1 MGYGVS
7 DVGQRRRKTQLAA
20 KKNKRRSSV
29 AAWEGDDG
37 TGHIGNR
44 QTRFMLERMKKDLEK
59 LEAPREDLPEAKFT
73 ALQDAPKIRRRQS
86 LAMWQADPEVAAAQ
100 AELKKLQEAARARE
114 RGEQEQA
121 SAAAKAS
128 FRERRQTASTS
139 TLLAQE
145 AGSPARK
152 VAGRELRESLAA
164 LVAEEE
170 AKEQARKPKP
180 RQRRKAKR
188 VVMTPAEAKAAQE
201 ARVKAQ
207 EAETAAKIK
216 AAAESGA
223 AFFAFDHKPKE
234 AVVPEEEAAPKEEP
248 SYGAAGDVAAAPRSV
263 HARSLEHGSTSSS
276 QTTLTAPSVGSHKSS
291 MQKSGATE
299 RSPLVARARQ
309 RALQGAASGQMAIAA
324 VGAVAVGERAKDE
337 RRERT
342 HPARDDSVFT
352 CAGHRRECFSCA
364 CSNDGKLLAS
374 GSEDG
379 TARVWDATTGDLVRV
394 LEGHGKR
401 TGFQQR
407 GGFGALVS
415 AVAFS
420 PDGASLA
427 TGCRDNLVRVFDLA
441 TGKIQLQLK
450 GHTAYVSSVEFNVD
464 GGRLVSGSY
473 DETAVVWNAVTGK
486 KRMALLDKK
495 SGHRKTNDIVHYVH
509 HASYDR
515 RGDRVVCASRD
526 GLARIWDG
534 HWDGGGGSTG
544 RLLLTLRGHE
554 AAVLCAKF
562 FVDGRRVAT
571 ASQDKSARTW
581 DAKTGDQLAV
591 LLGHTH
597 HITAVACLADGRLV
611 TGAKDYTI
619 RVWEDKWNV
628 HNYDHRVLEG
638 HADRVMAVA
647 LAQNDGL
654 LVSASFDRTLKCWDP
669 DPADELFVDRRYAAA
684 SAAEAEGLLSA
695 QGSVSLAVSQQG
707 SALEAVAE
715 DGEESWLD

>member
-86 LAMWQADPEVAAAQ
+86 MAMWQADPEVAAAQ

-114 RGEQEQA
+114 RGEQEKA

-201 ARVKAQ
+201 ARIKAQ

-234 AVVPEEEAAPKEEP
+234 AVVPEEAAAPKEEP

-309 RALQGAASGQMAIAA
+309 RALQGAASGQMAVAA

-337 RRERT
+337 RQERK

-364 CSNDGKLLAS
+364 CSNDGRLLAS

-427 TGCRDNLVRVFDLA
+427 TGCRDNLVRVFDLG

-450 GHTAYVSSVEFNVD
+450 GHGAYVSSVEFNVD

-544 RLLLTLRGHE
+544 RLLLTLKGHE

-562 FVDGRRVAT
+562 FVDGRRVVT

-619 RVWEDKWNV
+619 RVWEDKWKV

>member
-100 AELKKLQEAARARE
+100 AELTKLQEAARARE
-114 RGEQEQA
+114 RGEQEKA

-170 AKEQARKPKP
+170 AKEQALKPKP

-201 ARVKAQ
+201 ARIKAQ

-234 AVVPEEEAAPKEEP
+234 AVVPEEAAAPKEEP

-324 VGAVAVGERAKDE
+324 VGAIAVGERAKDE
-337 RRERT
+337 RQERK
-342 HPARDDSVFT
+342 HPSRDDSVFT

-364 CSNDGKLLAS
+364 CSNDGRLLAS

-450 GHTAYVSSVEFNVD
+450 GHGAYVSSVEFNVD

-486 KRMALLDKK
+486 KRMALLDRK

-619 RVWEDKWNV
+619 RVWEDKWKV

>member
-100 AELKKLQEAARARE
+100 AELEKLQEAARARE
-114 RGEQEQA
+114 RGEQEKA

-201 ARVKAQ
+201 ARIKAQ

-234 AVVPEEEAAPKEEP
+234 AAVPEEEAAPKEELG
-248 SYGAAGDVAAAPRSV
+248 YGAAGDVAAAPRSV

-309 RALQGAASGQMAIAA
+309 RALQGAASGQMAVAA

-337 RRERT
+337 RQERK

-364 CSNDGKLLAS
+364 CSNDGRLLAS

-379 TARVWDATTGDLVRV
+379 TARVWDATTGALVRV

-427 TGCRDNLVRVFDLA
+427 TGCRDNLVRVFDLG

-450 GHTAYVSSVEFNVD
+450 GHGAYVSSVEFNVD

-486 KRMALLDKK
+486 KRMALLDRK

-544 RLLLTLRGHE
+544 RLLLTLKGHE

-562 FVDGRRVAT
+562 FVDGRRVVT

-619 RVWEDKWNV
+619 RVWEDKWKV

>member
-114 RGEQEQA
+114 RGEQEKA

-139 TLLAQE
+139 TLLAEE

-170 AKEQARKPKP
+170 AKEQALKPKP

-201 ARVKAQ
+201 ARIKAQ

-324 VGAVAVGERAKDE
+324 VGAIAVGERAKDE
-337 RRERT
+337 RQERK
-342 HPARDDSVFT
+342 HPSRDDSVFT

-450 GHTAYVSSVEFNVD
+450 GHGAYVSSVEFNVD

-486 KRMALLDKK
+486 KRMALLDRK

-544 RLLLTLRGHE
+544 RLLLTLKGHE

-619 RVWEDKWNV
+619 RVWEDKWKV

>member
-86 LAMWQADPEVAAAQ
+86 LAMWQAD
-100 AELKKLQEAARARE
+100 
-114 RGEQEQA
+114 
-121 SAAAKAS
+121 
-128 FRERRQTASTS
+128 
-139 TLLAQE
+139 
-145 AGSPARK
+145 
-152 VAGRELRESLAA
+152 
-164 LVAEEE
+164 
-170 AKEQARKPKP
+170 
-180 RQRRKAKR
+180 
-188 VVMTPAEAKAAQE
+188 QE

-234 AVVPEEEAAPKEEP
+234 AVVPEEEAAPKEP
-248 SYGAAGDVAAAPRSV
+248 SYGAAGAS
-263 HARSLEHGSTSSS
+263 
-276 QTTLTAPSVGSHKSS
+276 TTLTAPSVGSHKSS

-374 GSEDG
+374 G
-379 TARVWDATTGDLVRV
+379 
-394 LEGHGKR
+394 
-401 TGFQQR
+401 
-407 GGFGALVS
+407 GFGFVS

-464 GGRLVSGSY
+464 GAAVSGSY

-515 RGDRVVCASRD
+515 RGDR
-526 GLARIWDG
+526 
-534 HWDGGGGSTG
+534 
-544 RLLLTLRGHE
+544 
-554 AAVLCAKF
+554 
-562 FVDGRRVAT
+562 
-571 ASQDKSARTW
+571 DKSARAW

>member
-1 MGYGVS
+1 
-7 DVGQRRRKTQLAA
+7 
-20 KKNKRRSSV
+20 
-29 AAWEGDDG
+29 
-37 TGHIGNR
+37 
-44 QTRFMLERMKKDLEK
+44 
-59 LEAPREDLPEAKFT
+59 
-73 ALQDAPKIRRRQS
+73 
-86 LAMWQADPEVAAAQ
+86 
-100 AELKKLQEAARARE
+100 
-114 RGEQEQA
+114 
-121 SAAAKAS
+121 
-128 FRERRQTASTS
+128 
-139 TLLAQE
+139 
-145 AGSPARK
+145 
-152 VAGRELRESLAA
+152 
-164 LVAEEE
+164 
-170 AKEQARKPKP
+170 
-180 RQRRKAKR
+180 
-188 VVMTPAEAKAAQE
+188 MTPAEAKAAQE
-201 ARVKAQ
+201 ARIKAQ
-207 EAETAAKIK
+207 EEETAAKIK

-450 GHTAYVSSVEFNVD
+450 GHGAYVSSVEFNVD

-486 KRMALLDKK
+486 KRMALLDRK

-619 RVWEDKWNV
+619 RVWEDKWKV

>member
-114 RGEQEQA
+114 RGEQEKA

-170 AKEQARKPKP
+170 AKEQALKPKP

-201 ARVKAQ
+201 ARIKAQ

-234 AVVPEEEAAPKEEP
+234 AAVPEEEAAPKEELG
-248 SYGAAGDVAAAPRSV
+248 YGAAGDVAAAPRSV

-364 CSNDGKLLAS
+364 CSNDGRLLAS

-450 GHTAYVSSVEFNVD
+450 GHGAYVSSVEFNVD

-544 RLLLTLRGHE
+544 RLLLTLKGHE

-562 FVDGRRVAT
+562 FVDGRRVVT

-619 RVWEDKWNV
+619 RVWEDKWKV

>member
-1 MGYGVS
+1 
-7 DVGQRRRKTQLAA
+7 
-20 KKNKRRSSV
+20 
-29 AAWEGDDG
+29 
-37 TGHIGNR
+37 
-44 QTRFMLERMKKDLEK
+44 
-59 LEAPREDLPEAKFT
+59 
-73 ALQDAPKIRRRQS
+73 
-86 LAMWQADPEVAAAQ
+86 
-100 AELKKLQEAARARE
+100 
-114 RGEQEQA
+114 
-121 SAAAKAS
+121 
-128 FRERRQTASTS
+128 
-139 TLLAQE
+139 
-145 AGSPARK
+145 
-152 VAGRELRESLAA
+152 
-164 LVAEEE
+164 
-170 AKEQARKPKP
+170 
-180 RQRRKAKR
+180 
-188 VVMTPAEAKAAQE
+188 
-201 ARVKAQ
+201 
-207 EAETAAKIK
+207 
-216 AAAESGA
+216 
-223 AFFAFDHKPKE
+223 
-234 AVVPEEEAAPKEEP
+234 
-248 SYGAAGDVAAAPRSV
+248 
-263 HARSLEHGSTSSS
+263 
-276 QTTLTAPSVGSHKSS
+276 
-291 MQKSGATE
+291 
-299 RSPLVARARQ
+299 
-309 RALQGAASGQMAIAA
+309 
-324 VGAVAVGERAKDE
+324 
-337 RRERT
+337 
-342 HPARDDSVFT
+342 
-352 CAGHRRECFSCA
+352 GHRRECFSCA

-495 SGHRKTNDIVHYVH
+495 
-509 HASYDR
+509 
-515 RGDRVVCASRD
+515 
-526 GLARIWDG
+526 
-534 HWDGGGGSTG
+534 
-544 RLLLTLRGHE
+544 GHE

-669 DPADELFVDRRYAAA
+669 DPADEL
-684 SAAEAEGLLSA
+684 
-695 QGSVSLAVSQQG
+695 
-707 SALEAVAE
+707 
-715 DGEESWLD
+715 

>member
-1 MGYGVS
+1 MWHVADTLNCVILVVVYVLRLLVLMLTVREDFTWAPKPDQYSDFYSVGNAVHQIQNWLALGALFTYGSYVEDGEFGLLTFDDDAHVRVQFYGDAS
-7 DVGQRRRKTQLAA
+7 LATY
-20 KKNKRRSSV
+20 V
-29 AAWEGDDG
+29 ALDGADDG
-37 TGHIGNR
+37 GWHHYCVAYDGATW
-44 QTRFMLERMKKDLEK
+44 
-59 LEAPREDLPEAKFT
+59 
-73 ALQDAPKIRRRQS
+73 ALYFDGS
-86 LAMWQADPEVAAAQ
+86 LARDGAAALDTGADQ
-100 AELKKLQEAARARE
+100 R
-114 RGEQEQA
+114 
-121 SAAAKAS
+121 
-128 FRERRQTASTS
+128 
-139 TLLAQE
+139 
-145 AGSPARK
+145 
-152 VAGRELRESLAA
+152 LRL
-164 LVAEEE
+164 
-170 AKEQARKPKP
+170 
-180 RQRRKAKR
+180 
-188 VVMTPAEAKAAQE
+188 
-201 ARVKAQ
+201 
-207 EAETAAKIK
+207 
-216 AAAESGA
+216 
-223 AFFAFDHKPKE
+223 
-234 AVVPEEEAAPKEEP
+234 
-248 SYGAAGDVAAAPRSV
+248 
-263 HARSLEHGSTSSS
+263 
-276 QTTLTAPSVGSHKSS
+276 
-291 MQKSGATE
+291 
-299 RSPLVARARQ
+299 
-309 RALQGAASGQMAIAA
+309 
-324 VGAVAVGERAKDE
+324 GERAKDE
-337 RRERT
+337 RQERK

-364 CSNDGKLLAS
+364 CSNDGRLLAS

-379 TARVWDATTGDLVRV
+379 TARVWDATTGALVRV

-427 TGCRDNLVRVFDLA
+427 TGCRDNLVRVFDLG

-450 GHTAYVSSVEFNVD
+450 GHGAYVSSVEFNVD

-473 DETAVVWNAVTGK
+473 DETAVVWNAGTGK

-544 RLLLTLRGHE
+544 RLLLTLKGHE

-562 FVDGRRVAT
+562 FVDGRRVVT

-619 RVWEDKWNV
+619 RVWEDKWKV
-628 HNYDHRVLEG
+628 HTYDHRVLEG

>member
-86 LAMWQADPEVAAAQ
+86 MAMWQADPEVAAAQ

-114 RGEQEQA
+114 RGEQEKA

-170 AKEQARKPKP
+170 AKEQALKPKP

-201 ARVKAQ
+201 ARIKAR

-234 AVVPEEEAAPKEEP
+234 AAVPEEEAAPKEELG
-248 SYGAAGDVAAAPRSV
+248 YGAAGDVAAAPRSV

-337 RRERT
+337 RQERK
-342 HPARDDSVFT
+342 HPSRDDSVFT

-427 TGCRDNLVRVFDLA
+427 TGCRDNLVRVFDLG

-450 GHTAYVSSVEFNVD
+450 GHGAYVSSVEFNVD

-544 RLLLTLRGHE
+544 RLLLTLKGHE

-562 FVDGRRVAT
+562 FVDGRRVVT

-619 RVWEDKWNV
+619 RVWEDKWKV

>member
-114 RGEQEQA
+114 RGEQEKA

-170 AKEQARKPKP
+170 AKEQALKPKP

-201 ARVKAQ
+201 ARIKAQ

-364 CSNDGKLLAS
+364 CSNDGRLLAS

-450 GHTAYVSSVEFNVD
+450 GHGAYVSSVEFNVD

-486 KRMALLDKK
+486 KRMALLDRK

-562 FVDGRRVAT
+562 FVDGRRVVT

>member
-114 RGEQEQA
+114 RGEQEKA

-170 AKEQARKPKP
+170 AKEQALKPKP

-201 ARVKAQ
+201 ARIKAQ

-234 AVVPEEEAAPKEEP
+234 AVVPEEEAAPKEELG
-248 SYGAAGDVAAAPRSV
+248 YGAAGDVAAAPRSV

-364 CSNDGKLLAS
+364 CSNDGRLLAS

-450 GHTAYVSSVEFNVD
+450 GHGAYVSSVEFNVD

-544 RLLLTLRGHE
+544 RLLLTLKGHE

-562 FVDGRRVAT
+562 FVDGRRVVT

>member
-263 HARSLEHGSTSSS
+263 HARSLAGQDKGDSTSL
-276 QTTLTAPSVGSHKSS
+276 QP
-291 MQKSGATE
+291 
-299 RSPLVARARQ
+299 
-309 RALQGAASGQMAIAA
+309 LQGAASGQMAIAA

-337 RRERT
+337 RRSART
-342 HPARDDSVFT
+342 ARDDSVFT
-352 CAGHRRECFSCA
+352 RAATAASASRA

-509 HASYDR
+509 HASHDR

-654 LVSASFDRTLKCWDP
+654 LVSASFDRTLKYIFESSTACS
-669 DPADELFVDRRYAAA
+669 RA
-684 SAAEAEGLLSA
+684 SAKDGSTFCFAFMAAVMTAWCARSA
-695 QGSVSLAVSQQG
+695 ST
-707 SALEAVAE
+707 
-715 DGEESWLD
+715 

>member
-59 LEAPREDLPEAKFT
+59 LEAPR
-73 ALQDAPKIRRRQS
+73 
-86 LAMWQADPEVAAAQ
+86 
-100 AELKKLQEAARARE
+100 ARP
-114 RGEQEQA
+114 RGQ
-121 SAAAKAS
+121 
-128 FRERRQTASTS
+128 
-139 TLLAQE
+139 
-145 AGSPARK
+145 

-248 SYGAAGDVAAAPRSV
+248 SYGAGDAAPRPV
-263 HARSLEHGSTSSS
+263 RTRGPWQGRTRVIQRRFNVLEHGSTSSS

-291 MQKSGATE
+291 MQKSGPRA
-299 RSPLVARARQ
+299 VAAARARQ

-352 CAGHRRECFSCA
+352 
-364 CSNDGKLLAS
+364 
-374 GSEDG
+374 
-379 TARVWDATTGDLVRV
+379 
-394 LEGHGKR
+394 
-401 TGFQQR
+401 
-407 GGFGALVS
+407 
-415 AVAFS
+415 
-420 PDGASLA
+420 LA

-509 HASYDR
+509 H
-515 RGDRVVCASRD
+515 
-526 GLARIWDG
+526 
-534 HWDGGGGSTG
+534 
-544 RLLLTLRGHE
+544 
-554 AAVLCAKF
+554 
-562 FVDGRRVAT
+562 
-571 ASQDKSARTW
+571 
-581 DAKTGDQLAV
+581 
-591 LLGHTH
+591 
-597 HITAVACLADGRLV
+597 
-611 TGAKDYTI
+611 
-619 RVWEDKWNV
+619 
-628 HNYDHRVLEG
+628 
-638 HADRVMAVA
+638 
-647 LAQNDGL
+647 NDGL

-669 DPADELFVDRRYAAA
+669 DPADELFVDRRYAPRRP
-684 SAAEAEGLLSA
+684 GRRPLSA
-695 QGSVSLAVSQQG
+695 QGA
-707 SALEAVAE
+707 
-715 DGEESWLD
+715 

>member
-1 MGYGVS
+1 
-7 DVGQRRRKTQLAA
+7 
-20 KKNKRRSSV
+20 
-29 AAWEGDDG
+29 
-37 TGHIGNR
+37 
-44 QTRFMLERMKKDLEK
+44 
-59 LEAPREDLPEAKFT
+59 
-73 ALQDAPKIRRRQS
+73 
-86 LAMWQADPEVAAAQ
+86 
-100 AELKKLQEAARARE
+100 
-114 RGEQEQA
+114 
-121 SAAAKAS
+121 
-128 FRERRQTASTS
+128 
-139 TLLAQE
+139 
-145 AGSPARK
+145 
-152 VAGRELRESLAA
+152 
-164 LVAEEE
+164 
-170 AKEQARKPKP
+170 
-180 RQRRKAKR
+180 
-188 VVMTPAEAKAAQE
+188 MTPAEAKAAQE
-201 ARVKAQ
+201 ARIKAQ

-234 AVVPEEEAAPKEEP
+234 AAVPEEEAAPKEELG
-248 SYGAAGDVAAAPRSV
+248 YGAAGDVAAAPRSV

-276 QTTLTAPSVGSHKSS
+276 QTTLTALSVGSHKSS

-450 GHTAYVSSVEFNVD
+450 GHGAYVSSVEFNVD

-544 RLLLTLRGHE
+544 RLLLTLKGHE